1 MPPVDSA
8 KMYDEPEMTPE
19 DFVGRGRSDRGFT
32 PERVLRFLGAAVPAL
47 AGFFWLSALLET
59 GPLVGH
65 AVAGLAVFIFSIAL
79 WVLTWGRTVK
89 PA

>member
-1 MPPVDSA
+1 
-8 KMYDEPEMTPE
+8 MYDEPEMAPE
-19 DFVGRGRSDRGFT
+19 DFVDRGRSDRGT
-32 PERVLRFLGAAVPAL
+32 VAERALRFLGAFIPAV

-65 AVAGLAVFIFSIAL
+65 AVAGLAVFLFSLAL
-79 WVLTWGRTVK
+79 WTLTWGQTVK